1 MRTFI
6 IAGMSAGI
14 LLLFGAALDASEM
27 PLPTD
32 EAASAESV
40 DLLDKLF

>member
-6 IAGMSAGI
+6 IAGMSAAI

-40 DLLDKLF
+40 DLLDELF